1 MSRSRLRQVA
11 RLEQRALPYIEE
23 KRREQEETEARLREN
38 ATVRAARLAFLILYG
53 DPRIGEPLIDA
64 SHRCLESPAWT
75 ACREKHPDYIARH
88 RRDECPL
95 NRRVAEYLRKYF
107 LPDLPGAHETEKLN
121 LVFAS
126 APAWLLW
133 FTHGDVIGALLGLKV
148 PDLGSMSRFARPDI
162 SISWR
167 RLPDEPFEWRK
178 FPDGAEDEFSAMA
191 REQLALPD
199 NLTPR
204 ERMRALRLTESAQA
218 GDAPPVLAIPKVKRT

>member
-1 MSRSRLRQVA
+1 MHVVG
-11 RLEQRALPYIEE
+11 AL
-23 KRREQEETEARLREN
+23 K
-38 ATVRAARLAFLILYG
+38 
-53 DPRIGEPLIDA
+53 
-64 SHRCLESPAWT
+64 SPAWK
-75 ACREKHPDYIARH
+75 ACCEKHPDIGRQL
-88 RRDECPL
+88 RNKGPLDRKEGPL
-95 NRRVAEYLRKYF
+95 NWRVAQYLRKYF
-107 LPDLPGAHETEKLN
+107 LPDLPGADETEKLN

-148 PDLGSMSRFARPDI
+148 PDLSSMSRLARPDI

-167 RLPDEPFEWRK
+167 RLPDAPFEWRE

-204 ERMRALRLTESAQA
+204 ERMRALRLKEMREMSGLSNSPA
-218 GDAPPVLAIPKVKRT
+218 VVRR